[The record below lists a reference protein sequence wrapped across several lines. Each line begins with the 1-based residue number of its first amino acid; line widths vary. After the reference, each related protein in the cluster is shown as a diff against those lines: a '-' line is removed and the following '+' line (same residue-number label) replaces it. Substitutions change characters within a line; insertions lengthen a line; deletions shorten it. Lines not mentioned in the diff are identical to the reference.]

1 MEKLTKFF
9 RENITKG
16 ALILLFITAFGS
28 LWNPSRDLISYLFN
42 DNVNSMI
49 EHVITQ
55 SIQKSLR
62 EAKVDYSLQLMQME
76 TKNVRTPTAMDKKV
90 KFWKDNNWNAQIVAM
105 NIVLRS
111 EYAKKKIKETIY
123 NEEVYKAFISHR

>member
-9 RENITKG
+9 KENTTKG

-28 LWNPSRDLISYLFN
+28 LWSPSRDLIGYLLD

-62 EAKVDYSLQLMQME
+62 EVKVDYSLQLMQME
-76 TKNVRTPTAMDKKV
+76 TKNVRTPMAMDQKV
-90 KFWKDNNWNAQIVAM
+90 QFWKDNNWNAQIVAM
-105 NIVLRS
+105 NIVLKS